1 MSPLLQIDNLET
13 ILHTGATPV
22 RAVDGI
28 TLQILQGET
37 FALLGESGC
46 GKSMTALSIMRLLPE
61 AGEIVAGSIKIGGED
76 LLLLPEAAMRNV
88 RGKRISMIFQ
98 EPMLSLNPVMTV
110 AEQIG
115 EVLQRHFNLRGAAQ
129 QQRVLELL
137 NQVGIPDA
145 ERRMT
150 EYPFQFSGGMKQRV
164 MIAMAL
170 AGEPELLIA
179 DEPTTALDVTIQAQV
194 LELMR
199 DLQQRSNMAIL
210 LITHDLGV
218 VAEMAQRVAVMYA
231 GEIVETATREDFFR
245 SPAHPY
251 SRKLFA
257 ALPGRAKRRQ
267 GLGLEMISGNVPP
280 LSQEFVGCR
289 FADRCDHAWDLCR
302 TTAPGWSM
310 VVTGHQVRCHLF
322 NPDCSFGS
330 KRWDLPE
337 SVRPELVEGLGFTVR
352 VVRQAHHERANE
364 QSGFNQDAGSMI
376 HSSSNS
382 VKAAEI
388 APQGISAAQSAAFNS
403 ELLRVTDL
411 KVYFPIHK
419 GLMKRVIGYVKA
431 VDGVSLTIARGKTL
445 ALVGE
450 SGCGKTTVGKSILQL
465 ITPTAGSVRYDGL
478 ELVGLER
485 KQLREKRAEFQII
498 FQDPYSSLNPR
509 MRIID
514 IIEEGMNALNVRG
527 KAGRA
532 EHQPSLP
539 AGKEVDALLQR
550 VGLPPETKWRYP
562 HEFSGGQRQR
572 IAIAR
577 ALAVNPRLLICD
589 EPTSAL
595 DVSVQAQILN
605 LLKELQA
612 SLGLAYL
619 FITHNISVVEYFADE
634 VAVMYLG
641 RIVEWGSVDEVL
653 GNPKHPYTQALLSAV
668 PVIELNPKREVIR
681 LHGDLPSPANPPAGC
696 HFHPRCPHAMPVCHE
711 TYPGTSSFS
720 STHTARCYL
729 YPQQQN
735 SSTLQPEG
743 AETIA

>member
-13 ILHTGATPV
+13 ILHTGAMPV

-61 AGEIVAGSIKIGGED
+61 VGEIIAGSIRIGGED

-88 RGKRISMIFQ
+88 RGRRISMIFQ

-115 EVLQRHFNLRGAAQ
+115 EALQRHFDLRGAAQ

-145 ERRMT
+145 AHRMT

-199 DLQQRSNMAIL
+199 GLQQRSNMAIL

-302 TTAPGWSM
+302 TTAPGWS
-310 VVTGHQVRCHLF
+310 VVATGHQVRCHLF
-322 NPDCSFGS
+322 NQNSGS
-330 KRWDLPE
+330 RI
-337 SVRPELVEGLGFTVR
+337 
-352 VVRQAHHERANE
+352 
-364 QSGFNQDAGSMI
+364 QDP
-376 HSSSNS
+376 
-382 VKAAEI
+382 VKAAETDFQAI
-388 APQGISAAQSAAFNS
+388 PNPKSPLPNS

-419 GLMKRVIGYVKA
+419 GLMKRVVGHVKA

-450 SGCGKTTVGKSILQL
+450 SGCGKTTVGKGILQL

-509 MRIID
+509 MRITD
-514 IIEEGMNALNVRG
+514 IIEEGMNALNIRNNDRTDHAGHQSLSLQG
-527 KAGRA
+527 K
-532 EHQPSLP
+532 
-539 AGKEVDALLQR
+539 KVDTLLQR

-696 HFHPRCPHAMPVCHE
+696 HFHPRCRHAMPVCHR
-711 TYPGTSSFS
+711 TYPGTSTFS
-720 STHTARCYL
+720 ATHTARCYL
-729 YPQQQN
+729 YPQQQDTSTKHEDCCTGASKN
-735 SSTLQPEG
+735 SKF
-743 AETIA
+743 